1 MELDLVAL
9 REQCKDAAK
18 NDGLDHGEQAP
29 LYAYEV
35 LALLDRLERA
45 ETRAMFADGRE
56 QMDSQI
62 RTAAIEECIEA
73 VEKLSGTQPQ
83 RHKIGA
89 QRMYNKSLTALREL
103 KAKP

>member
-1 MELDLVAL
+1 MTATDELDLAAL
-9 REQCKDAAK
+9 RERVNSNGC
-18 NDGLDHGEQAP
+18 
-29 LYAYEV
+29 LYQHESY
-35 LALLDRLERA
+35 ALLDRLERA